1 MIKKVKVK
9 KEKRIP
15 PIHPGMILKECIES
29 EEGLSQ
35 HRLAMLL
42 KISFVRINE
51 ICNQKRSISPDTAIR
66 LGAFFGQSP
75 QYWMNLQTQYHLEV
89 AERKI
94 VEEID
99 GIKRVASNY

>member
-1 MIKKVKVK
+1 MIKKVK
-9 KEKRIP
+9 EESRIP
-15 PIHPGMILKECIES
+15 PIHPGMVLRECIES

-42 KISFVRINE
+42 KIPFIRINE
-51 ICNQKRSISPDTAIR
+51 ICNHKRGISPDTAIR

-75 QYWMNLQTQYHLEV
+75 QYWMNLQSQYHLEL

-94 VEEID
+94 VNEID
-99 GIKRVASNY
+99 EIKRVSSNY